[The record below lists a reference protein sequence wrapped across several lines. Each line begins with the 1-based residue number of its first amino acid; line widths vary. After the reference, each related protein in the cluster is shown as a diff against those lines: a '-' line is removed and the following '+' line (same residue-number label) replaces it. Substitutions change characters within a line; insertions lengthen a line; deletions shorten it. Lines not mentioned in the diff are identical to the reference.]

1 MEAPRPQL
9 PWRVQ
14 TRRHW
19 LELTEDPLDVASAY
33 DFLNRTDAGGVVL
46 FSGTVRTYS
55 SEMDQV
61 SAIHYE
67 AYLDLVADRLGEI
80 AATIEETFE
89 EIRAL
94 VLVHRLGEVPAGAA
108 SVLVGC
114 GAGHRDAAFGAS
126 RYGIDTIKV
135 AVPIWKQEIN
145 QQGAQWSG
153 SATPLQDIP
162 SIKKGSNG

>member
-1 MEAPRPQL
+1 MEAPRPSL

-14 TRRHW
+14 TPRRW
-19 LELTEDPLDVASAY
+19 LELTDEPLDVGLVY
-33 DFLNRTDAGGVVL
+33 DFLNRTDAGGIVL

-80 AATIEETFE
+80 ATSIEETFE
-89 EIRAL
+89 EVRSL
-94 VLVHRLGEVPAGAA
+94 VIMHRLGEVPTGAS

-114 GAGHRDAAFGAS
+114 SAGHRDAAFGAS

-135 AVPIWKQEIN
+135 AVPIWKQEKN
-145 QQGAQWSG
+145 QQGAQWSS

-162 SIKKGSNG
+162 TPMKGSHG